1 MQSIISLSEGQY
13 HSPSGEY
20 NGGAHPYG
28 VRLPGRCIFIL
39 GYSRTG
45 SAEIAEIS

>member
-20 NGGAHPYG
+20 NRGAHPYG
-28 VRLPGRCIFIL
+28 VRLPGRCIFIP

-45 SAEIAEIS
+45 SAKIAEIS